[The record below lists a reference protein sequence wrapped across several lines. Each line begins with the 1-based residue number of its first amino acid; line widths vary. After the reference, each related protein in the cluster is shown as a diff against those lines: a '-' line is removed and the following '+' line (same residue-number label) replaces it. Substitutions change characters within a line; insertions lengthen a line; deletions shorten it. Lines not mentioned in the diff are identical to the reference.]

1 MYRENSEPVYLVLH
15 GFKMF
20 VPVRVNGVETLAHLD
35 TAANMATVSERIAR
49 SLPRTGKRGVRSA
62 FEEREFETV
71 SVEME
76 FMGNVWA
83 DVVARVYTSE
93 DPIPFVWDAALS
105 AHEIFYSPIVFDFH
119 ILALLPAGDL
129 EGGTW
134 KEIPSE
140 FTDEGICLVEMGTEK
155 RTINAI
161 FDTGASLTVVNGR
174 YMDSIGLHLE
184 PSFETEVRD
193 ATGTV
198 QKMPVNI
205 CRGLYLGNM
214 ELPAFDCLE
223 IDLNAVEEALGHR
236 IDLVF
241 GANAMLKSG
250 LRWLFNREK
259 NRVSVME

>member
-1 MYRENSEPVYLVLH
+1 
-15 GFKMF
+15 
-20 VPVRVNGVETLAHLD
+20 
-35 TAANMATVSERIAR
+35 
-49 SLPRTGKRGVRSA
+49 
-62 FEEREFETV
+62 
-71 SVEME
+71 
-76 FMGNVWA
+76 
-83 DVVARVYTSE
+83 
-93 DPIPFVWDAALS
+93 
-105 AHEIFYSPIVFDFH
+105 
-119 ILALLPAGDL
+119 
-129 EGGTW
+129 
-134 KEIPSE
+134 
-140 FTDEGICLVEMGTEK
+140 MGTEK
-155 RTINAI
+155 QTINAI

-174 YMDSIGLHLE
+174 YRDSIGLYLE